1 MSLKASSVAL
11 VAVAAL
17 SGGVL
22 WWGISSSQT
31 QAPQA
36 QTQIQAQ
43 AQTAQDQRALLENE
57 RNTVDLVQRFGD
69 GVVYVAVRSVPQ
81 AQAQRSPFPGFD
93 FFFGQPQPREGL
105 GSGFVIDKE
114 GYILTNFHV
123 VQGSNTQIT
132 VRFHNDPKQYK
143 ATVVGT
149 AEPLDLALIRVQGVP
164 AQRLVPLALGNSDQ
178 VRVGQKAIA
187 MGNPFGLEFTVTEG
201 VVSAVRQNRGAVA
214 GAVGDSSG
222 LVPTIIQTDAAINP
236 GNSGGPLLNS
246 RGEVIGIN
254 TAILSPSGAVT
265 GEGQFAGVGFAIP
278 INLAKQYLPDLKA
291 GKKLDAAEIARRQPR
306 LGVTVA
312 TLSNYPDAII
322 QRNRLPE
329 QGLMVMSVEPNS
341 PAAKAGLRAA
351 TRSVT
356 LQLQT
361 GETVDLGINGDV
373 IIEADDQPIQDIFDL
388 RAVLNSKPG
397 QPVNLKIWRDGKE
410 VTLQVTPQV
419 QQR

>member
-36 QTQIQAQ
+36 QTQA
-43 AQTAQDQRALLENE
+43 AQDQRALLENE
-57 RNTVDLVQRFGD
+57 RNTVDLVRRYGD

-81 AQAQRSPFPGFD
+81 VQAQRSPFPGFD

-123 VQGSNTQIT
+123 VQGSTQIT

-164 AQRLVPLALGNSDQ
+164 QGRLVPLVLGNSDG
-178 VRVGQKAIA
+178 VLVGQKAIA

-265 GEGQFAGVGFAIP
+265 GEGQFAGVGFALP

-306 LGVTVA
+306 LGIEVA

-329 QGLMVMSVEPNS
+329 QGLMVIRVEPNT
-341 PAAKAGLRAA
+341 PAAKAGLRGA

-373 IIEADDQPIQDIFDL
+373 IIEADGQPIQDIFDL
-388 RAVLNSKPG
+388 RAVLNSKAG
-397 QPVNLKIWRDGKE
+397 QPVNLKVWRDGKE
-410 VTLQVTPQV
+410 LTLQVTPQV
-419 QQR
+419 QGR

>member
-1 MSLKASSVAL
+1 
-11 VAVAAL
+11 
-17 SGGVL
+17 
-22 WWGISSSQT
+22 
-31 QAPQA
+31 
-36 QTQIQAQ
+36 
-43 AQTAQDQRALLENE
+43 
-57 RNTVDLVQRFGD
+57 
-69 GVVYVAVRSVPQ
+69 
-81 AQAQRSPFPGFD
+81 
-93 FFFGQPQPREGL
+93 
-105 GSGFVIDKE
+105 
-114 GYILTNFHV
+114 
-123 VQGSNTQIT
+123 
-132 VRFHNDPKQYK
+132 
-143 ATVVGT
+143 
-149 AEPLDLALIRVQGVP
+149 
-164 AQRLVPLALGNSDQ
+164 
-178 VRVGQKAIA
+178 
-187 MGNPFGLEFTVTEG
+187 
-201 VVSAVRQNRGAVA
+201 
-214 GAVGDSSG
+214 

-312 TLSNYPDAII
+312 TLSDYPDAVI

-351 TRSVT
+351 TRSTT

-373 IIEADDQPIQDIFDL
+373 IIEADGQPIQDIFDL

-397 QPVNLKIWRDGKE
+397 QPVNLKVWRDGKE
-410 VTLQVTPQV
+410 ITLQLTPQV